1 MLNLNTPRP
10 QAAVRKGAEVK
21 EQSAL
26 FDLLIKFDVNKCIPF
41 TCRRGFRVRRK
52 KKGAYTSR
60 SWSWCSDVISEVR
73 GGLGGVR
80 SGCVGRVES
89 VWGGLTAGQA
99 AHLTVL
105 CARLVHEGAVE
116 AGPHGRG
123 GGWG

>member
-1 MLNLNTPRP
+1 M
-10 QAAVRKGAEVK
+10 
-21 EQSAL
+21 
-26 FDLLIKFDVNKCIPF
+26 
-41 TCRRGFRVRRK
+41 
-52 KKGAYTSR
+52 YTSR

-73 GGLGGVR
+73 GGLCGVR

-89 VWGGLTAGQA
+89 GGSLTAGQA

-123 GGWG
+123 GGRG